1 MQRIDLKGAHYRAA
15 TVIELCLDLG
25 ATSVATSFPFDC
37 IAGSAHT
44 ASVLSRVTILGRY
57 EVRSRLGVG
66 GMGEVY
72 LAQDTRLERKVALKP
87 E

>member
-1 MQRIDLKGAHYRAA
+1 
-15 TVIELCLDLG
+15 
-25 ATSVATSFPFDC
+25 
-37 IAGSAHT
+37 
-44 ASVLSRVTILGRY
+44 VLSRDTILGRY